1 MIVSWNW
8 LKRYVS
14 VTAPREEVEQRLTMS
29 GLNHEKSVASGGDW
43 AIDLDVTSNRP
54 DCLGHLGIAREVAVL
69 FGVPLQVPHPQPASQ
84 GPAVSEVAAV
94 RIEAER
100 LCTRYAA
107 RLIRDVKVGPSPA
120 WLQDLLL
127 AIGINPVNN
136 VVDCTNFVMFECGQ
150 PLHAFDFSQLRGG
163 QIVVREPRPGERLR
177 AIDHREYDLEPGMC
191 VIADGQGPVAI
202 AGVMGGAESEV
213 SASTRDVL
221 IESAWFDPLA
231 VRTTA
236 RKLALH
242 SPSSYRFERGV
253 DWQGADW
260 ASLRC
265 CELILQTAGGQL
277 APGVIDVQTV
287 IPQPH
292 PIQFRLER
300 IARVLGI
307 EIPKEFVRQTFL
319 GLGLRIEQE
328 QGTTWTLRAPAWRRD
343 LEREVD
349 LIEEVGRIYGY
360 DKVPDE
366 VPVPMAASYRPRANR
381 VGDKVRKV
389 LTGCGFDEAM
399 TPSLV
404 PQIWADSFSPWTDC
418 PPLVSNQ
425 PMLGVLEK
433 ASQNIGPV
441 SFVRRSLVPNLLE
454 AKRINEYRSNDEIEL
469 FEIAKVYLPQ
479 NSGIPHDPLLCGLV
493 SSRDFAAVKGVLE
506 TLVQTLHPAKRLET
520 QHCEHDL
527 LDISQSA
534 QLTLDGER
542 WGWLGKVS
550 PWGRKLFGLRQDAV
564 VAEFDLALL
573 EGLAVLVP
581 QHQELSEY
589 PPVTRDFNFVLDNDV
604 RWASLESTVR
614 LAAGPMLEA
623 VRYLETFRD
632 EAKDGPGKKR
642 LLLSVVLRSASGTL
656 TGQQLEEVSQQ
667 IIAAC
672 DRQLGARVLA

>member
-8 LKRYVS
+8 LKKYVA
-14 VTAPREEVEQRLTMS
+14 VPATREEVEQRLTMS
-29 GLNHEKSVASGGDW
+29 GLNHEKSIPQGSDW

-54 DCLGHLGIAREVAVL
+54 DCLGHLGIAREMAVL
-69 FGVPLQVPHPQPASQ
+69 FDVPLQIPQPQPASHGQ
-84 GPAVSEVAAV
+84 ALSEVAAV
-94 RIEAER
+94 SIEAER
-100 LCTRYAA
+100 LCTRYTA
-107 RLIRDVKVGPSPA
+107 RLVRGVKVGPSPA

-127 AIGINPVNN
+127 AVGINPVNN
-136 VVDCTNFVMFECGQ
+136 VVDCTNFVMLECGQ
-150 PLHAFDFSQLRGG
+150 PLHAFDFAKLRGSR
-163 QIVVREPRPGERLR
+163 IVVREPRPGEKLQ
-177 AIDHREYDLEPGMC
+177 AIDHREYALEPGMC
-191 VIADGQGPVAI
+191 VIADGEGPVAI
-202 AGVMGGAESEV
+202 AGVMGGADSEV
-213 SASTRDVL
+213 TTSTRDVL
-221 IESAWFDPLA
+221 IESAWFDPLT

-260 ASLRC
+260 ASFRC

-277 APGVIDVQTV
+277 ASGVIDVKTV
-287 IPQPH
+287 VPQPH
-292 PIQFRLER
+292 FIQFRLER

-307 EIPKEFVRQTFL
+307 EIPVDVVRKTLL
-319 GLGLRIEQE
+319 GLGLSIETE

-366 VPVPMAASYRPRANR
+366 VPVPMAASYRPLANR
-381 VGDKVRKV
+381 VGDKVRRV

-404 PQIWADSFSPWTDC
+404 PQLWADSFSPWTEC

-454 AKRINEYRSNDEIEL
+454 AKRINEYRSNDDVEL

-479 NSGIPHDPLLCGLV
+479 DSGIPQDPLLCSLV

-506 TLVQTLHPAKRLET
+506 TLVQTLNPALPMET
-520 QHCEHDL
+520 HHCEHDL
-527 LDISQSA
+527 LDVSQAA
-534 QLTLDGER
+534 QLTLGGER

-550 PWGRKLFGLRQDAV
+550 PWGRKLFGLRHDAI

-573 EGLAVLVP
+573 ERSAVLVP
-581 QHQELSEY
+581 LHQELSEY
-589 PPVTRDFNFVLDNDV
+589 PPVIRDFNFVLAEDV
-604 RWASLESTVR
+604 RWAALESTVR
-614 LAAGPMLEA
+614 AAAGPMLES

-642 LLLSVVLRSASGTL
+642 LLLSVMLRSPSGTL

-672 DRQLGARVLA
+672 DHQLGARVLA

>member
-8 LKRYVS
+8 LKKYVA
-14 VTAPREEVEQRLTMS
+14 VTATREEVEQRLTMS
-29 GLNHEKSVASGGDW
+29 GLNHEKSVPQGGDW

-54 DCLGHLGIAREVAVL
+54 DCLGHLGVAREVAVL
-69 FGVPLQVPHPQPASQ
+69 FDCPLRVPQPQPPVAGQ
-84 GPAVSEVAAV
+84 ALGEVATVA
-94 RIEAER
+94 IEAER
-100 LCTRYAA
+100 LCTRYTAK
-107 RLIRDVKVGPSPA
+107 LIRGVKVGPSPA

-127 AIGINPVNN
+127 AVGINPVNN
-136 VVDCTNFVMFECGQ
+136 VVDCTNFVMLECGQ
-150 PLHAFDFSQLRGG
+150 PLHAFDFRKLRGG
-163 QIVVREPRPGERLR
+163 RIVVREPRPGEKLQ
-177 AIDHREYDLEPGMC
+177 AIDHREYELEPGMC
-191 VIADGQGPVAI
+191 VIADAEGPVAI

-213 SASTRDVL
+213 SAATREVL
-221 IESAWFDPLA
+221 IESAWFDPLT

-253 DWQGADW
+253 DWHGAEW

-265 CELILQTAGGQL
+265 CEMILQTAGGEL
-277 APGVIDVQTV
+277 APGILDVQTV
-287 IPQPH
+287 VPQPH
-292 PIQFRLER
+292 VIEFRWER

-307 EIPKEFVRQTFL
+307 EIPAEFVRKTLL
-319 GLGLRIEQE
+319 GLGLRIERE

-360 DKVPDE
+360 DQVPDE
-366 VPVPMAASYRPRANR
+366 IPVPMAASYRPLANR
-381 VGDKVRKV
+381 VSDRLRRV

-404 PQIWADSFSPWTDC
+404 PQLWADSFSPWTDR
-418 PPLVSNQ
+418 PPLISNQ

-454 AKRINEYRSNDEIEL
+454 AKRINEYRSNDEVEL

-479 NSGIPHDPLLCGLV
+479 DAGIPRDPLLCSLV

-506 TLVQTLHPAKRLET
+506 TLLQTLNPALRLET
-520 QHCEHDL
+520 QLCEHDL
-527 LDISQSA
+527 LDVSQSA
-534 QLTLDGER
+534 QLTLNGER

-550 PWGRKLFGLRQDAV
+550 PWGRKLFGLRHDAV

-573 EGLAVLVP
+573 EQTAVLVP
-581 QHQELSEY
+581 RHQELSEY
-589 PPVTRDFNFVLDNDV
+589 PPVNRDFNFVLSNEV
-604 RWASLESTVR
+604 HWAALEATVR
-614 LAAGPMLEA
+614 EAAGPMLES

-642 LLLSVVLRSASGTL
+642 LLLSVLLRSPSGTL